1 VEDAVLVEVLEAEDH
16 AGNKKLG
23 LLFVEAALLAN
34 VEAEVA
40 AVHQVNDQ
48 VEVVPVL
55 KGVLHVDEEGVVELD
70 EEFLF
75 VHDGV
80 DGALADDAGFGHFLE
95 GEGRLGLGGLDAPD
109 LAEAAAPD
117 HALEVETLLRNSL
130 EALLFRFCLKIAITH
145 IIILY

>member
-1 VEDAVLVEVLEAEDH
+1 M
-16 AGNKKLG
+16 
-23 LLFVEAALLAN
+23 LFVEAALLAN

-55 KGVLHVDEEGVVELD
+55 KGVLHVDEEATLVRWGRRLRVVELD

-109 LAEAAAPD
+109 LAEAAAPN
-117 HALEVETLLRNSL
+117 HALEVETLLRNSY
-130 EALLFRFCLKIAITH
+130 TH
-145 IIILY
+145 KEGETWAGRA